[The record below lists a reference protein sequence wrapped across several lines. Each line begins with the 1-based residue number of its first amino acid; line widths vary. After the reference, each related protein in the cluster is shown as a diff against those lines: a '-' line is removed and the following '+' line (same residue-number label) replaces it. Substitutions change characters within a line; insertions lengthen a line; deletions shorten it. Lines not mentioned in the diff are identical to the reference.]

1 MVRVVVVVCRCIS
14 SKALGA
20 LAPPSGSPYA
30 YMVQQKELMEFRL
43 AERLRKRRESHN
55 SMATEADTTTEASAS
70 AREEDGAASTAARR
84 MANETRNQRRAAHN
98 QAVTQDLCEIVTD
111 LFMSENKLINPS
123 RYGVDSSLER
133 EKVLSSVQQFIQ
145 VLPPRYALGVDTP
158 SEVLLHM
165 RLMSVV
171 RGDASRAVVHI
182 TNIGE
187 DSNWTSPMD
196 PKAPSRRLV
205 TIACADAVGLLEYI
219 SKLLATGGSR
229 VLDADVMLSS
239 DNIVLVSGC
248 VRHIT
253 LSCFSNCL

>member
-1 MVRVVVVVCRCIS
+1 M
-14 SKALGA
+14 
-20 LAPPSGSPYA
+20 APPLGSPYA
-30 YMVQQKELMEFRL
+30 YMVQQKELIELRL
-43 AERLRKRRESHN
+43 AERLRKRRANLADVNNNNHPVEGVAGAGEDASG
-55 SMATEADTTTEASAS
+55 SAAAT
-70 AREEDGAASTAARR
+70 ARR
-84 MANETRNQRRAAHN
+84 MANEVRNQRRAVHN
-98 QAVTQDLCEIVTD
+98 QAVITDLCEIVTD

-123 RYGVDSSLER
+123 RYGVDNAPSLER
-133 EKVLSSVQQFIQ
+133 EKVYSSVQHFIE

-182 TNIGE
+182 TNLGE
-187 DSNWTSPMD
+187 DSNWTSSPMLD
-196 PKAPSRRLV
+196 TKAPSRRLV

-239 DNIVLVSGC
+239 DNIVLVSS
-248 VRHIT
+248 T
-253 LSCFSNCL
+253 MDL